1 MKLTIEN
8 AKITENIFKI
18 NENNDANK
26 ELELAINGNTT
37 LPKNLDFK
45 DNKVLIVVNLVL
57 GSENTV
63 IFMNLKVRCVVA
75 IDSQGTAVEEQ
86 EINQECKKIGLEYI
100 CKKANELLKLYGLE
114 DISIPS
120 SIE

>member
-1 MKLTIEN
+1 MIIIILSIQSTFLN
-8 AKITENIFKI
+8 TLFY
-18 NENNDANK
+18 
-26 ELELAINGNTT
+26 LAVT
-37 LPKNLDFK
+37 
-45 DNKVLIVVNLVL
+45 
-57 GSENTV
+57 ENTV